1 MIMFLLG
8 IIAVIVVFALAC
20 AIIPV
25 VFGVIGMVFQFIWAI
40 LTGDVR

>member
-8 IIAVIVVFALAC
+8 IIIAIAVFALAC

-25 VFGVIGMVFQFIWAI
+25 VFGVIGMVLQFIWAI
-40 LTGDVR
+40 FTGDVR

>member
-8 IIAVIVVFALAC
+8 IIAIVALFALAC
-20 AIIPV
+20 AVIPV
-25 VFGVIGMVFQFIWAI
+25 VFSIVGMVFQFIWAI